1 MTAWLDIVKKHSKM
15 NKGKS
20 LKEFLP
26 DAKKEYDMLKKSG
39 KIQFKSTSS
48 KKTKSFKKRGKS
60 KKYTRKQRGRGG
72 LMGGND
78 PDAAADNSYG
88 VGNLFGDGDGAAAD
102 GDDDDDYDNGNGT
115 SDGAAAA
122 DGDGVGVVG
131 RTMEGGKGRK
141 GVKRSRKGVK
151 RSRKGGKTSKKGR
164 KGRKKSKRSRK

>member
-60 KKYTRKQRGRGG
+60 KKYTRKQRGRGLIRG
-72 LMGGND
+72 SND
-78 PDAAADNSYG
+78 DVMVTGQDDVMVTG
-88 VGNLFGDGDGAAAD
+88 Q
-102 GDDDDDYDNGNGT
+102 DDDDDDNDDDNDDDKEEEEHG
-115 SDGAAAA
+115 
-122 DGDGVGVVG
+122 
-131 RTMEGGKGRK
+131 GGK
-141 GVKRSRKGVK
+141 KRSRKGGK
-151 RSRKGGKTSKKGR
+151 RSRKGGKTSKKG
-164 KGRKKSKRSRK
+164 GKRSRKGGKKSRRRSMKGGGSCDSAAPINESM